1 MASACSKV
9 QTAVHAAYIDVSKL
23 RLKLDKD
30 AVHRVYADTVY
41 ILTILLPTD

>member
-1 MASACSKV
+1 MASSYSKV
-9 QTAVHAAYIDVSKL
+9 QTAVHATYIVVSKL

-41 ILTILLPTD
+41 MLTILLHTD